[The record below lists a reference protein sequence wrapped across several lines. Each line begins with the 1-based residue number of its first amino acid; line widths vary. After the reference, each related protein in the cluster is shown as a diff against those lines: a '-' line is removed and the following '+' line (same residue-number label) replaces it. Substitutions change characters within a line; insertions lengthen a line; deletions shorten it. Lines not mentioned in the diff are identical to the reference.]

1 MKQRKKTYILLA
13 VVLAIWGILGFRV
26 VKTLKPEHEEPQQMV
41 LTDYQIPENHKKRDT
56 FSIDGNY
63 RDPFLGKMPN
73 EKKSS
78 KVVKRKAKATFPT
91 KNITYLGSVGDKDS
105 KNKMFFVNIEGQQH
119 VLTPGQKVG
128 DVVLISGDNAQ
139 IKVRYPGHTKII
151 KLTE

>member
-26 VKTLKPEHEEPQQMV
+26 VKTLKPEHEESQQTV
-41 LTDYQIPENHKKRDT
+41 LTDYYIPENQKERDT

-63 RDPFLGKMPN
+63 RDPFLGKMPYK
-73 EKKSS
+73 KKSP
-78 KVVKRKAKATFPT
+78 KVVKRKSKSFPR

-119 VLTPGQKVG
+119 ILTLRQKVG
-128 DVVLISGDNAQ
+128 DVVLISGDNTQ
-139 IKVRYPGHTKII
+139 IRVRYPGHTETI

>member
-26 VKTLKPEHEEPQQMV
+26 VKTLKPEYEEPQQVV
-41 LTDYQIPENHKKRDT
+41 LTDYQIPENQKKRDT

-63 RDPFLGKMPN
+63 RDPFLGKMPK

-78 KVVKRKAKATFPT
+78 KGVRRKAKATSPT
-91 KNITYLGSVGDKDS
+91 KNITYQGSVGDKGS
-105 KNKMFFVNIEGQQH
+105 KNRMFFVNIEGQQH
-119 VLTPGQKVG
+119 ILTLGQKVD

-139 IKVRYPGHTKII
+139 IKVRYPGHMKII